1 MLQVIKGR
9 VIKPRRIVFH
19 GVAGIGKGTW
29 AAGAPSPIFIQT
41 EDGNDSIGVDRTP
54 VRVTLSEVQQ
64 DLRAIL
70 LEDHDYRTL
79 VIDTLDNVDVL
90 IQTAI
95 AVSAGADT
103 IGDIDFGRGY
113 LSALKE
119 FRKILFML
127 DKIRDV
133 RGMTIILIC
142 HTKVTKFDDPSTDAY
157 DRYGLQ
163 MHAKTADEV
172 MGWAD
177 EVLFANYK
185 TYTRTSGSGFK
196 KRNVAAGAGDRV
208 IFTREMPSY
217 YAKNRLDLPP
227 ELPMPREGGWDVFA
241 QYLRVGDAPTPAAGT
256 AAPAAPAVEPDLG
269 SSEPAGQVPAATS
282 TAPPADLVADA
293 AAAGLGVVDLDALDV
308 DQLRELALPLAAKMS
323 KRRQASMRTAI
334 AKRDAQKMREIIH
347 YTMTKPDVSGL
358 VEGEDESDV

>member
-1 MLQVIKGR
+1 MLQVITGR
-9 VIKPRRIVFH
+9 VAKPRKIVLY
-19 GVAGIGKGTW
+19 GVAGIGKNTW
-29 AAGAPSPIFIQT
+29 AAGAPNPLFIQT
-41 EDGNDSIGVDRTP
+41 EEGSEDIGVARLPMRRTLTELQKDIRD
-54 VRVTLSEVQQ
+54 V
-64 DLRAIL
+64 L
-70 LEDHDYRTL
+70 LEDHKYMTL
-79 VIDTLDNVDVL
+79 VVDTADGIETL
-90 IQTAI
+90 IHSSVATGKGEETI
-95 AVSAGADT
+95 A
-103 IGDIDFGRGY
+103 DISYGRGY
-113 LSALKE
+113 NAALVDLQ
-119 FRKILFML
+119 KILFML

-133 RGMTIILIC
+133 RGMTVIMLAHAKIAR
-142 HTKVTKFDDPSTDAY
+142 FEDPANEAY
-157 DRYGLQ
+157 DRYSLQ
-163 MHAKTADEV
+163 MHYKAAAEV

-185 TYTRTSGSGFK
+185 TFVRKTEQGFRE
-196 KRNVAAGAGDRV
+196 RNVAVGTGERF
-208 IFTREMPSY
+208 IFTQERPSY